1 MSAKSPLSSVA
12 AAAAI
17 ALAAGW
23 AGAAGAQ
30 PTKVPLDA
38 ETTVDGVPVACTG
51 IGQTKLDPHWKTY
64 PVRVEFSD
72 SKNAYLANEA
82 ITVWDAHGRQVVSVS
97 CEGPWILLKLPPASY
112 RIEGRLLDMA
122 AKPRTAPFK
131 PPANGQM
138 RLVLQFLDVDVNAQT
153 AP

>member
-1 MSAKSPLSSVA
+1 MLAKNRMSSVA
-12 AAAAI
+12 AAAAV

-23 AGAAGAQ
+23 AGAANAQ

-51 IGQTKLDPHWKTY
+51 VGQTKLDPHWTTY
-64 PVRVEFSD
+64 PVRAEFSD
-72 SKNAYLANEA
+72 AKNAYLANEA

-97 CEGPWILLKLPPASY
+97 CEGPWILLKLAPGSY

-131 PPANGQM
+131 PPAKGQM
-138 RLVLQFLDVDVNAQT
+138 RLVLQFLDVDANAPV